1 MTPAM
6 RRQRH
11 RGQLQYGV
19 QRRLTNRRALVTGA
33 SSGIGRAL
41 AIELARCGA
50 NLVLLARREDRLA
63 EVAQQISQL
72 GRRAICIA
80 GDVTDP
86 AVRQRALAAAQ
97 EQLGGLDI
105 LVNNAGVAA
114 HGRFAE
120 ADPARVRPIM
130 EVNFFAPVEFIR
142 AAIPLLR
149 EGVQPI
155 VVNVGSILGRRG
167 SPHKSEYSA
176 SKFAIHGFSE
186 AVRPELARIGIDVL
200 VVAAGPTETEHFD
213 VLLEGSAKL
222 PWGDPPRQRAENV
235 ARAIVH
241 GIEHGRHEIVTG
253 WRGKALLLLNRVA
266 PRLLDRI
273 MSRYG

>member
-1 MTPAM
+1 MAK
-6 RRQRH
+6 RQ
-11 RGQLQYGV
+11 
-19 QRRLTNRRALVTGA
+19 LTNRRALVTGA

-41 AIELARCGA
+41 AIELAHRGVD
-50 NLVLLARREDRLA
+50 LVLVARREDRLA
-63 EVAQQISQL
+63 EVAREISQA
-72 GRRAICIA
+72 GRQAVCIT

-86 AVRQRALAAAQ
+86 STRKRAIGAARD
-97 EQLGGLDI
+97 QLGGLDI

-114 HGRFAE
+114 HGRFADS
-120 ADPARVRPIM
+120 DPGRVRPIM

-142 AAIPLLR
+142 EAIALLR

-186 AVRPELARIGIDVL
+186 AVRPELARLGIDVL

-213 VLLEGSAKL
+213 VLLEGSPKL
-222 PWGDPPRQRAENV
+222 PWGDPPRQPPEKV
-235 ARAIVH
+235 ARAIVRA
-241 GIEHGRHEIVTG
+241 IERGRHEIVTG
-253 WRGKALLLLNRVA
+253 WRGRLLLLANRLA
-266 PRLLDRI
+266 PRLVDRI
-273 MSRYG
+273 MARFG